1 MSINLF
7 DSGGGG
13 GGGSGTEINGLVGGM
28 TGKSMY
34 TTASGEVYL
43 QTGQTIDAAPYP
55 DAQLNIGTTVDPA
68 TVAYDYPEYGSASD
82 GVLGFGMRT
91 TKQMYIHTVDDATGA
106 WTYSSTKNLGAEYNT
121 CTATVLQ
128 SSCDMAVVNNGGSK
142 DLYVLGYSVTATNG
156 VVIKHAGVTATSLG
170 TTSTITLPSNIAA
183 PRGITWDGTYF
194 WVFNATTQSVHKLTS
209 AFADTGE
216 SHYIGFTYCKLE
228 YDSGASTVWAFY
240 AANTNMEV
248 AGLALS
254 TGSRMWPNEMNLNM
268 PRKGIVYHATT
279 NTMGL
284 IKSGGNVIH
293 QVDMTEKT
301 VGHPF
306 PISDTSTA
314 KTPRYENWITYYKRI
329 K

>member
-1 MSINLF
+1 MSNFSDYI
-7 DSGGGG
+7 GGGG
-13 GGGSGTEINGLVGGM
+13 GGGTEINGLVGGL

-55 DAQLNIGTTVDPA
+55 DAQLNIGITVDPA
-68 TVAYDYPEYGSASD
+68 TVAIDQPRYGSASD
-82 GVLGFGMRT
+82 GVLGFGMT
-91 TKQMYIHTVDDATGA
+91 TGKQMYISNVDDATGA
-106 WTYSSTKNLGAEYNT
+106 WTYSSTANLGSEYNT
-121 CTATVLQ
+121 CTAQTLET
-128 SSCDMAVVNNGGSK
+128 SCDMVVVDNGGSK
-142 DLYVLGYSVTATNG
+142 DLYVLGYSVTATNA
-156 VVIKHAGVTATSLG
+156 VVIKHTGVTSANLG
-170 TTSTITLPSNIAA
+170 SASTITLPSFITV

-194 WVFNATTQSVHKLTS
+194 WVFNQATTSVHKLTS
-209 AFADTGE
+209 TFADTGE
-216 SHYIGFTYCKLE
+216 SHYIGYSYCKLE

-240 AANTNMEV
+240 APSSAMEV
-248 AGLALS
+248 VGLALS

-284 IKSGGNVIH
+284 IKASGNFIH
-293 QVDMTEKT
+293 PVDMAEKT

-329 K
+329 L